1 MADVKK
7 KAPEKAG
14 VKAAV
19 GDERKKALE
28 AALQQ
33 IEKNY
38 GKGAPVQ
45 VKVYG
50 TTAAGKSGNPALSTE
65 GYVLG
70 TIDGG
75 QTADFAL
82 PAALATGLGNGTY
95 KGIIL
100 YADDTTALHGK
111 TYNTNYARFSA
122 DARLTITWTI

>member
-38 GKGAPVQ
+38 GKGAVMR
-45 VKVYG
+45 G
-50 TTAAGKSGNPALSTE
+50 TSYKEKARGLERTHLYRKLKLLNLEIPRLGSDLHKHTPLKDTLAHDSTP
-65 GYVLG
+65 
-70 TIDGG
+70 DP
-75 QTADFAL
+75 DHF
-82 PAALATGLGNGTY
+82 
-95 KGIIL
+95 
-100 YADDTTALHGK
+100 
-111 TYNTNYARFSA
+111 
-122 DARLTITWTI
+122 